1 MSAACPDRE
10 CHDTVTKLALFMKIV
25 GAGVIVLSGIVWG
38 ITQYAMSAEK
48 KQNDKISEIP
58 VIQKDIEHIKASVK
72 EIKETI
78 NKMKEQT
85 ITKDDI
91 DRLIKA
97 VKNKNGK

>member
-1 MSAACPDRE
+1 MSSCPDQK

-25 GAGVIVLSGIVWG
+25 GGGVIILSGIVWG

-48 KQNDKISEIP
+48 KQNEKISEIP
-58 VIQKDIEHIKASVK
+58 VIQKDIEHIKGNIK
-72 EIKETI
+72 EIKTAI
-78 NKMKEQT
+78 NNMQNKT

-97 VKNKNGK
+97 VKNGQ